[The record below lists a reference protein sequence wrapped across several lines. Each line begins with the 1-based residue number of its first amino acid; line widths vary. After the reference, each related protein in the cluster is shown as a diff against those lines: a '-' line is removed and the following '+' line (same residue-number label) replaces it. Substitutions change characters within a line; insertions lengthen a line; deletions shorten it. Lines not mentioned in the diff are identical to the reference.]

1 MKKEIKKLSE
11 IFKLLSN
18 ESRLCILTNLCL
30 NGEKKV
36 SELQICSGSS
46 QSFVSQ
52 QLAKLKA
59 MGVVE
64 DKKIGKEVYYC
75 LIDKEVCNII
85 KSLNFGKNK

>member
-11 IFKLLSN
+11 NFKLLSN
-18 ESRLCILTNLCL
+18 EARLCIIINLCL

-59 MGVVE
+59 MGVVK
-64 DKKIGKEVYYC
+64 DRKTGKEVYYS
-75 LIDKEVCNII
+75 LVDKEVCNII
-85 KSLNFGKNK
+85 KSLNLNKK